1 MKRAILTLLLTT
13 VLAFGC
19 SQYAWSALSIEIT
32 EGAEGALPI
41 AVVPF
46 AHGENT
52 RLLQDVAGVI
62 RNDLARSGRFETLA
76 PERMLTQ
83 PGRAEQVDY
92 HNWRVLQQ
100 DYLVVGAIRE
110 LSPGRYQIQF
120 QLLDVYKGGMIT
132 GYTLETSRAHLRISA
147 HRIADIVYEKLIGEP
162 GAFATR
168 IAYITSKHLGKG
180 HSRSALYIADSDG
193 YGAQRIVDSDEPLM
207 SPAWSPDGSRLAYVS
222 FEGGRP
228 AIYVQQVYTGKRQ
241 RIAAFRG
248 INGAPAWSPDGRK
261 LAMTLSKDGN
271 PDIYIMDLASHA
283 LRRITRHWAIDT
295 EPAFSP
301 DGSSL
306 IFTSDR
312 GGQPQIYRIDLAGGR
327 AERLTFEGSYNA
339 RASYSPD
346 GKKLA
351 LVTRIGR
358 DYRIG
363 VLNLANGN
371 LDVLSD
377 GPLDESPSFAPNGRI
392 IIYAAERRNRGLLAT
407 VSVDG
412 GVRQQ
417 LATRSGDVREPAWS
431 PYEKTTPAAN
441 PRHPTADH
449 GGMTPSTP

>member
-1 MKRAILTLLLTT
+1 MKRPILTLLLTA
-13 VLAFGC
+13 VLAFGWSRC
-19 SQYAWSALSIEIT
+19 AWSALSIEIT
-32 EGAEGALPI
+32 ESAEGALPV

-46 AHGENT
+46 DYTGKA
-52 RLLQDVAGVI
+52 RLPQDVAGVI

-83 PGRAEQVDY
+83 PSRAEQVDY

-100 DYLVVGAIRE
+100 DYLVVGSISE
-110 LSPGRYQIQF
+110 LSPGRYQILF
-120 QLLDVYKGGMIT
+120 QLLDVYKGGVIT
-132 GYTLETSRAHLRISA
+132 GYTLETSSAHLRTSA
-147 HRIADIVYEKLIGEP
+147 HHIADIVYEKLIGEP

-180 HSRSALYIADSDG
+180 RSHSALYIADSDG
-193 YGAQRIVDSDEPLM
+193 YDAQRIVNSDEPLM

-228 AIYVQQVYTGKRQ
+228 AIYVQQVYTGKRR
-241 RIAAFRG
+241 RIAAFKG

-271 PDIYIMDLASHA
+271 PDIYVMDLASRK

-295 EPAFSP
+295 EAAFSP
-301 DGSSL
+301 DGRSL
-306 IFTSDR
+306 VFTSDR
-312 GGQPQIYRIDLAGGR
+312 GGQPQIYRIALAGGR
-327 AERLTFEGSYNA
+327 PERVTFEGSYNA

-346 GKKLA
+346 GRKLA
-351 LVTRIGR
+351 LVTRVGR

-363 VLNLANGN
+363 VLDLENGN

-392 IIYAAERRNRGLLAT
+392 IIYAAERGNRGLLAT

-412 GVRQQ
+412 SVQQQ
-417 LATRSGDVREPAWS
+417 LATQSGDVREPAWS
-431 PYEKTTPAAN
+431 PYEQTSP
-441 PRHPTADH
+441 
-449 GGMTPSTP
+449 